1 MSPGEHLPPP
11 QDLRPAGEAAV
22 LAVYPD
28 TADVLGAASAV
39 RALAPAALADLVP
52 AERTLLLRGTSGADA
67 RTLAALLEHL
77 PPAPAEDA
85 AAQEV
90 EIPVVYDGEDLAE
103 TAALL
108 GLEVPALVT
117 AHTGTLWTAAFG
129 GFAPGFSYLVPQA
142 EGEGPRWQVP
152 RRSSPRTTVP
162 PGSVAL
168 AAGYC
173 GVYPRSSPGGW
184 QLVGRTD
191 VTLFDPERTPP
202 ALLAPGTRVH
212 FRARRDRVLAGS
224 AAGPTAAPAGARPR
238 GLAGTPVGAAATS
251 GAASA
256 LELARREA
264 AAARERLAALRAAP
278 RRPEAGD
285 PGSRGVSGREAA
297 RERSAGRTG
306 VLPVAAGRS
315 LEVLAPGPLLLVEDA
330 GRPGRASIGVS
341 SSGAFDRGALV
352 SANLAVG
359 NPPHAAALEGLLG
372 PLRLRASAPLVIALA
387 GAPAPVTILRGDP
400 DEEDREVPAGVSG
413 GRAFAL
419 DAGDELTI
427 GPAASGLRIVLAVRG
442 GITGVVGAG
451 GIGQD
456 DGAQGRDADGGGVQ
470 GPVLGSLSRDT
481 LSGLGPAPLGAG
493 DQLGIS
499 PEHGLDAVPALGAGP
514 VAGPDAD
521 SAVGPASGT
530 EHDDDSDSDS
540 DDPAADPAPAP
551 RPPLEV
557 PVVLGPR
564 DVLLGEA
571 AVRALRTTTWT
582 VRSDSDR
589 VGVRLDGPPL
599 PVPEGAATL
608 PSEAMLPGAV
618 QVPPS
623 GLPVVFGPDHPTT
636 GGYPVIGV
644 VTRAGLDQLAQAAPG
659 TRLRLVAVDPLRVR
673 SR

>member
-1 MSPGEHLPPP
+1 M
-11 QDLRPAGEAAV
+11 

-28 TADVLGAASAV
+28 IAAVLGAASAV

-67 RTLAALLEHL
+67 LTLAALLAHL

-108 GLEVPALVT
+108 GIEVPALVT
-117 AHTGTLWTAAFG
+117 AHTGTVWTAAFG
-129 GFAPGFSYLVPQA
+129 GFAPGFSYLVPEA

-152 RRSSPRTTVP
+152 RRSSPRTAVP

-202 ALLAPGTRVH
+202 ALLAPGTRVR
-212 FRARRDRVLAGS
+212 FRARRDRVLTGS

-251 GAASA
+251 GAATA

-285 PGSRGVSGREAA
+285 PGGRDATGREAA
-297 RERSAGRTG
+297 RGSSARSAGVRPG
-306 VLPVAAGRS
+306 AAGPS

-352 SANLAVG
+352 TANLAVG

-372 PLRLRASAPLVIALA
+372 PHRLRASAPLVIALA

-400 DEEDREVPAGVSG
+400 DEEDQEVPAYASD
-413 GRAFAL
+413 GRALAL

-427 GPAASGLRIVLAVRG
+427 GPAGSGLRIVLAVRG

-451 GIGQD
+451 
-456 DGAQGRDADGGGVQ
+456 DGEAQ
-470 GPVLGSLSRDT
+470 GPVLRSLSRDT

-493 DQLGIS
+493 DQLRIG
-499 PEHGLDAVPALGAGP
+499 PERGLDAVPAPGP
-514 VAGPDAD
+514 GPIARPESGPDAG

-530 EHDDDSDSDS
+530 EHDDDID
-540 DDPAADPAPAP
+540 DDPAAGSGPAP

-564 DVLLGEA
+564 DALLGEA

-589 VGVRLDGPPL
+589 VGVRLDGPAL

-659 TRLRLVAVDPLRVR
+659 TRLRLVAVEPLRAR

>member
-28 TADVLGAASAV
+28 TAAVLGAAAAV

-67 RTLAALLEHL
+67 LILAALLEHL
-77 PPAPAEDA
+77 PPAPAEDDVA
-85 AAQEV
+85 TEV

-108 GLEVPALVT
+108 GIEVPALVT
-117 AHTGTLWTAAFG
+117 AHTWSVWTAAFG
-129 GFAPGFSYLVPQA
+129 GFSPGFSYLVPEA

-152 RRSSPRTTVP
+152 RRSSPRTAVP

-173 GVYPRSSPGGW
+173 GVYPRPSPGGW

-202 ALLAPGTRVH
+202 ALLAPGTRVR
-212 FRARRDRVLAGS
+212 FRARRDRALAGS
-224 AAGPTAAPAGARPR
+224 AAGPTAAPSGMRPR
-238 GLAGTPVGAAATS
+238 GLAGIPVGAAATS

-278 RRPEAGD
+278 RRPEAGA
-285 PGSRGVSGREAA
+285 PGGRVVAGRETARGTSGR
-297 RERSAGRTG
+297 RTG
-306 VLPVAAGRS
+306 ERPDAAGPS

-359 NPPHAAALEGLLG
+359 NSPHAAALEALLG

-387 GAPAPVTILRGDP
+387 GAPAPVAILRGDP

-427 GPAASGLRIVLAVRG
+427 GPAAPGLRIVLAVRG

-451 GIGQD
+451 GTGQD
-456 DGAQGRDADGGGVQ
+456 DGAQGRDVDGGGEQ
-470 GPVLGSLSRDT
+470 RPELGSLSRDT
-481 LSGLGPAPLGAG
+481 LSGLGPAPLGAC
-493 DQLGIS
+493 DQLRIG
-499 PEHGLDAVPALGAGP
+499 PERGLDAVPALGPGP
-514 VAGPDAD
+514 
-521 SAVGPASGT
+521 AVGPASGT
-530 EHDDDSDSDS
+530 EHDDDID

-557 PVVLGPR
+557 LVVLGPR

-644 VTRAGLDQLAQAAPG
+644 VNRAGLDQLAQAAPG

>member
-152 RRSSPRTTVP
+152 RRSSPRTAVP

-184 QLVGRTD
+184 QLVGRAD

-202 ALLAPGTRVH
+202 ALLAPGTRVR
-212 FRARRDRVLAGS
+212 FRARRDRLLAGS
-224 AAGPTAAPAGARPR
+224 AAAPAGARPR

-499 PEHGLDAVPALGAGP
+499 PEHGLDAVPAQGPGP

-530 EHDDDSDSDS
+530 EHDDDSDS

-571 AVRALRTTTWT
+571 AVRALRTTTWR